1 MKLFEANGLGGTTL
15 SRTAGTVVTA
25 CPLNEVH
32 RAGRRHDTVAFRAR
46 RAAAA
51 DVAEA
56 MSPEFLLVAVDLPTK
71 KQPWVPLCPSERS
84 P

>member
-1 MKLFEANGLGGTTL
+1 MKLFETNGLGGTAL

-25 CPLNEVH
+25 CPRNEISW
-32 RAGRRHDTVAFRAR
+32 AGRRHDTVAFRAR
-46 RAAAA
+46 HAGAA
-51 DVAEA
+51 DVAEV